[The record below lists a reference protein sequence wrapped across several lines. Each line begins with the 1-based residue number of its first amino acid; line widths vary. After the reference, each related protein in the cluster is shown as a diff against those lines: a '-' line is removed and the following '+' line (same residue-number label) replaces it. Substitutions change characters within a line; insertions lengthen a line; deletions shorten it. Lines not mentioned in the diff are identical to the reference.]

1 MSYAY
6 RKPRRF
12 NLVSIFMLLVLVAA
26 VYLGYKFVPVYWQ
39 ARQVDEELDNIKM
52 RGATFYR
59 LADEYRQREAD
70 AIVNLSIAKLHEMG
84 LDDQPGQPI
93 QVWFS
98 PDYTELHARYQV
110 IVQHPFGKQT
120 PMTMDRVREMPTR

>member
-12 NLVSIFMLLVLVAA
+12 NLVSTFMLLVLVAA
-26 VYLGYKFVPVYWQ
+26 VYLGWKFIPVYWQ
-39 ARQVDEELDNIKM
+39 ARKVDEELDSIKM

-59 LADEYRQREAD
+59 LSDEVRQREAD
-70 AIVNLSIAKLHEMG
+70 TIVNLAIARMHEMG
-84 LDDQPGQPI
+84 LDDQPAQPI

-120 PMTMDRVREMPTR
+120 VMTMNRVREMPTR